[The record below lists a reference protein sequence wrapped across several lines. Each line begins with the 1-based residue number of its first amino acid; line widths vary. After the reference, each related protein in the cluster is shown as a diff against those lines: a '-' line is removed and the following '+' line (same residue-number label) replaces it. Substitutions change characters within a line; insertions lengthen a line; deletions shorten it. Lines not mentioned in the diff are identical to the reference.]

1 MARVKKGKINQAR
14 HKKILKMAKGYR
26 GRAKNCFRVAV
37 ERVEHGLQYA
47 YRDRRTKKR
56 EFRKLWIV
64 RINAAARLNGLS
76 YSVFMNGL
84 KEAGIEMDRKVL
96 AWIAMNDAPAFAK
109 LVEQAKA
116 AVAKKA
122 A

>member
-14 HKKILKMAKGYR
+14 HKKVLKMAKGYR

-37 ERVEHGLQYA
+37 EKVEKGLQYA

-56 EFRKLWIV
+56 EFRKLWIT

-96 AWIAMNDAPAFAK
+96 AWVAINDAPAFTK
-109 LVEQAKA
+109 LAEQAKA
-116 AVAKKA
+116 ALSKKA